1 MNDLLVWIWMIYISL
16 LFCSCLGCLPACL
29 SLHQS
34 PLNIIVCVFLP
45 FFVYA
50 FLSLFC
56 LDSFV
61 FVPLS
66 HIKSTSAVWSPG
78 EISKVAKIQ
87 NTLCMPKLAWT
98 NVCVGECKNEG
109 ECARLSVWLIFTD
122 SWGSEGISKVGACC
136 WEGVPW
142 RVWSY
147 SKWLDSGQESL
158 EQKWNFH
165 WLLLH
170 WLNGES
176 ASNSGNLYIFR
187 WTKHSFC
194 WNILYPFSNINIFV
208 CVCLSCLI
216 YFLVLWGS

>member
-1 MNDLLVWIWMIYISL
+1 MNDLLVWIWMIYFSL
-16 LFCSCLGCLPACL
+16 LFCCCLGCLPACL
-29 SLHQS
+29 RTSPPWILLSVSFFLFSLCIS
-34 PLNIIVCVFLP
+34 
-45 FFVYA
+45 
-50 FLSLFC
+50 LSLFC

-98 NVCVGECKNEG
+98 VCVWVRVRTRGSVHVYLCDLFLQTVEG
-109 ECARLSVWLIFTD
+109 V
-122 SWGSEGISKVGACC
+122 EGISKVGACC
-136 WEGVPW
+136 WERVPW

-158 EQKWNFH
+158 EQEWNFH
-165 WLLLH
+165 LILIH
-170 WLNGES
+170 WLNSES

-187 WTKHSFC
+187 WTKHAFS
-194 WNILYPFSNINIFV
+194 WNIPYPFSNINIFV
-208 CVCLSCLI
+208 FVCLSCLI
-216 YFLVLWGS
+216 YFLVLCGS